1 MIKFIKSCLVLER
14 LVFAQSS
21 FALVDAQVL
30 LGRRQMNLDM
40 EGQVKDIPGSELH
53 LAVHLDPIPLVPVAF
68 GLSYGMINAS
78 KTKTFNLATD
88 TDFEVKE
95 ITGHE
100 LSLEIMVWSPIDL
113 FNITPYLKAG
123 YVPYGVYTFA
133 GSLEADGNSTDL
145 DLLYGT
151 SGSLV
156 SLGLKWAPLP
166 LVGLLFEAQN
176 AISKLS
182 FDEVEKATG
191 INVGDLKPSAS
202 MKSWSYMVGLE
213 VGI

>member
-1 MIKFIKSCLVLER
+1 MIKFIKSFLVLGAV
-14 LVFAQSS
+14 LFSQSS
-21 FALVDAQVL
+21 YALIDAQVL

-40 EGQVKDIPGSELH
+40 ERKVKDIPGSELH

-78 KTKTFNLATD
+78 KSKTFTIATA

-123 YVPYGVYTFA
+123 YVPYGVYTFS
-133 GSLEADGNSTDL
+133 GSLEAA
-145 DLLYGT
+145 GT
-151 SGSLV
+151 ST
-156 SLGLKWAPLP
+156 
-166 LVGLLFEAQN
+166 
-176 AISKLS
+176 I
-182 FDEVEKATG
+182 
-191 INVGDLKPSAS
+191 
-202 MKSWSYMVGLE
+202 
-213 VGI
+213 

>member
-1 MIKFIKSCLVLER
+1 MIRLIKSCLVFGA

-30 LGRRQMNLDM
+30 LGRRQMKLDLGK
-40 EGQVKDIPGSELH
+40 EKTLAGSELRF
-53 LAVHLDPIPLVPVAF
+53 AVHLDPIPLVPVAF
-68 GLSYGMINAS
+68 GLSYGMITSTEKANFTLVS
-78 KTKTFNLATD
+78 DND
-88 TDFEVKE
+88 YRVKE
-95 ITGHE
+95 ITGNE
-100 LSLEIMVWSPIDL
+100 LSIEVMVWSPIDL

-123 YVPYGVYTFA
+123 YIPYGAYTFA
-133 GSLEADGNSTDL
+133 GTYDLAGATSDL
-145 DLLYGT
+145 DLIYGT

-156 SLGLKWAPLP
+156 SFGLKWAPLP

-182 FDEVEKATG
+182 FDKLEEVAG
-191 INVGDLKPSAS
+191 ANLPVSSPSAS
-202 MKSWSYMVGLE
+202 MKSWTYMIGLE

>member
-1 MIKFIKSCLVLER
+1 MVFIHS
-14 LVFAQSS
+14 
-21 FALVDAQVL
+21 
-30 LGRRQMNLDM
+30 
-40 EGQVKDIPGSELH
+40 
-53 LAVHLDPIPLVPVAF
+53 
-68 GLSYGMINAS
+68 
-78 KTKTFNLATD
+78 
-88 TDFEVKE
+88 
-95 ITGHE
+95 
-100 LSLEIMVWSPIDL
+100 
-113 FNITPYLKAG
+113 
-123 YVPYGVYTFA
+123 A
-133 GSLEADGNSTDL
+133 GSLEAAGTSTDL

-176 AISKLS
+176 TISKLS

-191 INVGDLKPSAS
+191 VNVGDLKPSAS